1 MKVYH
6 GSPNK
11 FEKFDYKRMGT
22 NGTSEGFGFYFT
34 DKKEVAERYANEG
47 YLYEAT
53 LKGKE
58 LSGNDLTITKEEYI
72 KLVEILDQKGEYLS
86 NFGDKDYEGFSNVLK
101 MAIECDYEHCPDD
114 AQLIGG
120 IINAYG
126 SVEKVLKIVYDVLG
140 YGYIKDQETG
150 WNSGTVYV
158 ALVNEAIE
166 VKAITKIR
174 KEVVWNDKN
183 IHLWKKREGY

>member
-174 KEVVWNDKN
+174 KEVV
-183 IHLWKKREGY
+183 